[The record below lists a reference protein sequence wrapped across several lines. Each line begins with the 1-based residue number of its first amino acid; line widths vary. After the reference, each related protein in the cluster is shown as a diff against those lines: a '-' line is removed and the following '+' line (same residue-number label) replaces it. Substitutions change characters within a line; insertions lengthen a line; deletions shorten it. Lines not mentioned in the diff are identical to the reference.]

1 MKIKRSLIC
10 AFAGVLTVP
19 SMIAVALVGIVVLLM
34 YASLYLLIPSDHL
47 TMWAD
52 YCDLTHINQPKVAI
66 KRQYVMWNDL
76 ISFYI
81 P

>member
-1 MKIKRSLIC
+1 MNIKCILIPVL
-10 AFAGVLTVP
+10 AGILTIP
-19 SMIAVALVGIVVLLM
+19 SMIAITLVGIIVLM
-34 YASLYLLIPSDHL
+34 MHACLYLLIPSDHL

-66 KRQYVMWNDL
+66 KQQYFMWNDL